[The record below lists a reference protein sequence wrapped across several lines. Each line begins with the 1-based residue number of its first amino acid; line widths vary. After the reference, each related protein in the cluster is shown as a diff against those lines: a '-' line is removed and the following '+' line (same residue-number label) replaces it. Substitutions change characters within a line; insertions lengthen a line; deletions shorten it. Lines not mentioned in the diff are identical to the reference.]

1 MGINRNRWISIKI
14 NRIREGLASKI
25 MENAWI
31 SSQNLRKNFFIFIF
45 SRKSREIQPIP
56 PRAHR
61 FFQETHGG
69 SKIGSWAI
77 FIDLLKDVLFGGC
90 AARWSQSMKNCAIIS
105 GFLVPM
111 TILKMEQE
119 HPKQLHIKREPRK
132 KSSPPPPRLNSGTT
146 CRAWASPYPSPMP
159 PPSTQPLPKYLSIN
173 ISVLGGVW
181 GGEGIFIKDSK

>member
-1 MGINRNRWISIKI
+1 MSNHFPAHVLAFSWNLPGHFLEQIRKCFLCLCLNFLEYFLNISGWLPMGISRNQWIPIKTNKN

-45 SRKSREIQPIP
+45 SRKSQETQPIP

-77 FIDLLKDVLFGGC
+77 FIDLAKDVVFRGC
-90 AARWSQSMKNCAIIS
+90 GARWSQSMKNDA
-105 GFLVPM
+105 
-111 TILKMEQE
+111 TK
-119 HPKQLHIKREPRK
+119 
-132 KSSPPPPRLNSGTT
+132 
-146 CRAWASPYPSPMP
+146 
-159 PPSTQPLPKYLSIN
+159 
-173 ISVLGGVW
+173 
-181 GGEGIFIKDSK
+181 

>member
-1 MGINRNRWISIKI
+1 M
-14 NRIREGLASKI
+14 ASKI

-31 SSQNLRKNFFIFIF
+31 SSQNLRKKFFIFIF

-69 SKIGSWAI
+69 SKIGSWTI

-90 AARWSQSMKNCAIIS
+90 GARWSQSMQNCAIIS

-111 TILKMEQE
+111 TFLKMEKE
-119 HPKQLHIKREPRK
+119 HPKQLHIKRELRK
-132 KSSPPPPRLNSGTT
+132 KSPPPPPRVSILAP
-146 CRAWASPYPSPMP
+146 RAGLEHHRTPVPCHLPVPSPF
-159 PPSTQPLPKYLSIN
+159 LSI
-173 ISVLGGVW
+173 
-181 GGEGIFIKDSK
+181 